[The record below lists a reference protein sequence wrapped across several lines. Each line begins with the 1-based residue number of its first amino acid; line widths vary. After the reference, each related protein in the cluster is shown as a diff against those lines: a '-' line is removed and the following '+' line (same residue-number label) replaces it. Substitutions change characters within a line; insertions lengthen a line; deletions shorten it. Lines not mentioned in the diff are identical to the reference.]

1 MKKQC
6 QQYEE
11 WDDEYEQMFELKS
24 IKGLQ
29 PDGFLVRFPFY
40 VLAGR
45 DAQIVFAETENPDF
59 FTDNVY
65 EIGEYWLL
73 IMPWEQELDVYKWNY
88 IQL

>member
-1 MKKQC
+1 MNKQC

-11 WDDEYEQMFELKS
+11 WDDEYKRMFELKS
-24 IKGLQ
+24 IDGLQ

-45 DAQIVFAETENPDF
+45 DAQIVFAETENPDL

-65 EIGEYWLL
+65 EIGEY
-73 IMPWEQELDVYKWNY
+73 
-88 IQL
+88 